1 MVKRNSFFKQI
12 VFVCLFGITL
22 TSCKPKENL
31 LPNSPGE
38 INLQQF
44 VAIGDGNTAGYM
56 DDALYQYGQQNSL
69 GSILQTQLQLVG
81 AGEIYLPLMG
91 SANIGTNSSLL
102 SKLIL
107 GYKTD
112 CLGAT
117 GLSPVRFAQ
126 QGEVGALTTSV
137 YSSQNKFTNFGI
149 PGFRM
154 IDISSSQI
162 GNPNDQKYNPYFGR
176 MSKDQFTWPVWSGD
190 WSSVQENIFDGGYPT
205 FCSIY
210 LGIEDV
216 LPYARSGATTNPM
229 SPLLGLPGIGFEES
243 LTQLCEQLN
252 SQNVKAVVGT
262 IPDITQM
269 PYFTTIPYNGLNLD
283 AEKAASLNQIYGPLG
298 FSFIVGSNPFMIEDP
313 NAGTFGVRPMVEGE
327 LILLSV
333 PLDSMKCH
341 QYGSVYPL
349 RDEFVLTSAELQVIR
364 NQILAYNQVIRQHS
378 NLYGFALAETADFYA
393 KLNDGFVYNGVS
405 MSSKF
410 VSGGAYS
417 LDGIHL
423 NPRGNA
429 LLANVFINA
438 INKTYKSTI
447 PFANALFYSSTYFP

>member
-1 MVKRNSFFKQI
+1 MVKGNSFYPQLFL
-12 VFVCLFGITL
+12 VCLCGMAL
-22 TSCKPKENL
+22 NSCKPKEKL
-31 LPNSPGE
+31 APISPGE

-56 DDALYQYGQQNSL
+56 DDALYLYGQQNSL
-69 GSILQTQLQLVG
+69 GAILQTQLQLVG

-91 SANIGTNSSLL
+91 GANIGTNSSFL
-102 SKLIL
+102 SRLIL
-107 GYKTD
+107 GWKTD
-112 CLGAT
+112 CLGGI

-126 QGEVGALTTSV
+126 QGEVASLTTSV
-137 YSSQNKFTNFGI
+137 YSSQNKYSNFGV
-149 PGFRM
+149 PGLRM
-154 IDISSSQI
+154 IDMVSTAF
-162 GNPNDQKYNPYFGR
+162 GNINLPQHNAFFAR
-176 MSKDQFTWPVWSGD
+176 MSKDQFTWPVWSGA

-216 LPYARSGATTNPM
+216 LPYARSGATQNPM
-229 SPLLGLPGIGFEES
+229 SPLAGFPGVGFEES
-243 LTQLCEQLN
+243 LTQLWEQLY
-252 SQNVKAVVGT
+252 SQNVNAVVAT

-283 AEKAASLNQIYGPLG
+283 EANAASLNQIYGPLG
-298 FSFIVGSNPFMIEDP
+298 FSFTVGSNSFMIEDP
-313 NAGTFGVRPMVEGE
+313 TAGAFGVRPMVEGE
-327 LILLSV
+327 LILLNA

-349 RDEFVLTSAELQVIR
+349 RDEFVLTLAELQEIR
-364 NQILAYNQVIRQHS
+364 NQILAYNQVIRQYS
-378 NLYGFALAETADFYA
+378 NFYGFAIAETGDFYTN
-393 KLNDGFVYNGVS
+393 LSDGFVYNGVT

-429 LLANVFINA
+429 MLANVFINA
-438 INKTYKSTI
+438 INKKYKATI
-447 PFANALFYSSTYFP
+447 PFANALSYSSIYFP

>member
-1 MVKRNSFFKQI
+1 MVKRNSFFKKI

-22 TSCKPKENL
+22 ASCKPKENL

-56 DDALYQYGQQNSL
+56 DDALYQYGQQNSF
-69 GSILQTQLQLVG
+69 GAILQTQLQLVG

-126 QGEVGALTTSV
+126 QGEAGALSTSV
-137 YSSQNKFTNFGI
+137 YSSQKTFTNFGI
-149 PGFRM
+149 PGFKM
-154 IDISSSQI
+154 IDIASSQI
-162 GNPNDQKYNPYFGR
+162 GNPTDQKYNPYFGR
-176 MSKDQFTWPVWSGD
+176 LSMDQFTLPAGSGAWSTVRD
-190 WSSVQENIFDGGYPT
+190 NIFNGGNPT
-205 FCSIY
+205 FCSLF

-216 LPYARSGATTNPM
+216 LPYAKSGATSNPM
-229 SPLLGLPGIGFEES
+229 SPLLGPPGIGFEES
-243 LTQLCEQLN
+243 FVAWAEEFSVLN
-252 SQNVKAVVGT
+252 IKAVVGT
-262 IPDITQM
+262 IPDITKM
-269 PYFTTIPYNGLNLD
+269 PYFTTIPYKGLNLD

-298 FSFIVGSNPFMIEDP
+298 FSFTVGSNPFMIEDP
-313 NAGTFGVRPMVEGE
+313 TAGAFGVRPMVEGE

-349 RDEFVLTSAELQVIR
+349 RDEFVLTLAELQVIR
-364 NQILAYNQVIRQHS
+364 NQTLAYNQVIRQYS
-378 NLYGFALAETADFYA
+378 NLYGFALAETPDFYA
-393 KLNDGFVYNGVS
+393 KLYDGFVYNGVT
-405 MSSKF
+405 MSAKF

-429 LLANVFINA
+429 LMANIFITA
-438 INKTYKSTI
+438 INKTYKSSI
-447 PFANALFYSSTYFP
+447 PFANALFYSATYFP

>member
-44 VAIGDGNTAGYM
+44 IAIGDGNTAGYM
-56 DDALYQYGQQNSL
+56 DDALYQYGQQNSF
-69 GSILQTQLQLVG
+69 GAILQTQLQLVG

-102 SKLIL
+102 SKLML

-126 QGEVGALTTSV
+126 QGEIASLTTSA
-137 YSSQNKFTNFGI
+137 YSSQNKYSNFGV
-149 PGFRM
+149 PGLRM
-154 IDISSSQI
+154 IDMVSTAF
-162 GNPNDQKYNPYFGR
+162 GNINLPQHNAFFAR
-176 MSKDQFTWPVWSGD
+176 MSKDQFNPPGSGNY
-190 WSSVQENIFDGGYPT
+190 SSVQENIFDGGYPT

-216 LPYARSGATTNPM
+216 LPYARSGATQNPM
-229 SPLLGLPGIGFEES
+229 SPLAGFPGLGFEES

-283 AEKAASLNQIYGPLG
+283 DEKAASLNQIYGPLG
-298 FSFIVGSNPFMIEDP
+298 FSFTVGSNPFMIEDP
-313 NAGTFGVRPMVEGE
+313 TAGAFGVRPMVEGE

-349 RDEFVLTSAELQVIR
+349 RDEFVLTLAELQEIR

-378 NLYGFALAETADFYA
+378 NFYGFAIAETADFYA
-393 KLNDGFVYNGVS
+393 KLNDGFVYNGVA

-429 LLANVFINA
+429 LLANIFITA
-438 INKTYKSTI
+438 INKTYKASI

>member
-22 TSCKPKENL
+22 ISCKPKENL

-44 VAIGDGNTAGYM
+44 IAIGDGNTAGYM
-56 DDALYQYGQQNSL
+56 DDALYQYGQQNSF
-69 GSILQTQLQLVG
+69 GAILQTQLQLVG

-102 SKLIL
+102 SKLML

-126 QGEVGALTTSV
+126 QGEALTASV
-137 YSSQNKFTNFGI
+137 YSSQNKYSNFGV
-149 PGFRM
+149 PGLRM
-154 IDISSSQI
+154 IDMVSTSF
-162 GNPNDQKYNPYFGR
+162 GNINLPQHNAFFAR
-176 MSKDQFTWPVWSGD
+176 MSKDQFNLPGSGEY
-190 WSSVQENIFDGGYPT
+190 SSVQENIFDGGYPT

-216 LPYARSGATTNPM
+216 LPYARSGATQNPM
-229 SPLLGLPGIGFEES
+229 SPLAGFPGLGFEES
-243 LTQLCEQLN
+243 LIQLCGQLY

-283 AEKAASLNQIYGPLG
+283 DEKAASLNQIYGPLG
-298 FSFIVGSNPFMIEDP
+298 FSFTVGSNPFMIEDP
-313 NAGTFGVRPMVEGE
+313 AAGAFGVRPMVEGE

-349 RDEFVLTSAELQVIR
+349 RDEFVLTLAELQEIR
-364 NQILAYNQVIRQHS
+364 NQILAYNQVIRQYANFH
-378 NLYGFALAETADFYA
+378 GFAIAETAEFYT
-393 KLNDGFVYNGVS
+393 KLYDGFVYNGVA

-429 LLANVFINA
+429 LLANIFITA
-438 INKTYKSTI
+438 INKTYKASI